1 MKRLG
6 LIVNTLRPNA
16 EEVLRRVERRA
27 AAQGWPIAVCERIQ
41 AVRTPDYPSIPE
53 GRFTGKIDLLLALGG
68 DGTILT
74 AARAVCESGTPV
86 LGINLGTL
94 GFLTVASPEE
104 AEQALGRL
112 AAGEYIVEERFML
125 EVREPN
131 GGKDHHW
138 AALNDIVIDKG
149 GISRIIHLHVHLNG
163 EFLSEIAG
171 DGLIV
176 ATPTGSTAYALS
188 VGGPI
193 LLPSMQGFLMAP
205 ISPHTL
211 AQRPMVFGANDR
223 LTVTVRSVAGEAMLT
238 VDGQW
243 TRKLSAGATV
253 EIARAPFPARLI
265 TFPGRSFLRVLREKL
280 HWGLGPGE
288 THP

>member
-6 LIVNTLRPNA
+6 IIVNTQRPNSA
-16 EEVLRRVERRA
+16 EVLGRVEIWA
-27 AAQGWPIAVCERIQ
+27 KSHSWPIVAIEKIN
-41 AVRTPDYPSIPE
+41 AVRTQDYPSVPPE
-53 GRFTGKIDLLLALGG
+53 KFADKIDLLLSLGG

-74 AARAVCESGTPV
+74 GARAVSEAGIPV

-94 GFLTVASPEE
+94 GFLTAASPDEVE
-104 AEQALGRL
+104 SVLDRL
-112 AAGEYIVEERFML
+112 EAGEYVVEERLML
-125 EVREPN
+125 EVREPS
-131 GGKDHHW
+131 GGRDHW

-149 GISRIIHLHVHLNG
+149 GIARLITVTVHLNG

-193 LLPSMQGFLMAP
+193 LWPTMQGFLTAP

-211 AQRPMVFGANDR
+211 AQRPMVFRADDA
-223 LTVTVRSVAGEAMLT
+223 LQVTVASVAGEAMLT

-243 TRKLSAGATV
+243 TRKLAEGATV
-253 EIARAPFPARLI
+253 DIRRAPYPARLVNL
-265 TFPGRSFLRVLREKL
+265 PGRSFLRVLRSKL

-288 THP
+288 TRH

>member
-16 EEVLRRVERRA
+16 EEVLRRVERWA
-27 AAQGWPIAVCERIQ
+27 AARGWPIAVCERVQ
-41 AVRTPDYPSIPE
+41 AVRTPDFQSIPE
-53 GRFTGKIDLLLALGG
+53 GRFTGKIDLLLSLGG

-74 AARAVCESGTPV
+74 AARAVCEAGTPV

-104 AEQALGRL
+104 AEQALDRV
-112 AAGEYIVEERFML
+112 AAGQYVIEERFML
-125 EVREPN
+125 EVREPE
-131 GGKDHHW
+131 GGKQHW

-149 GISRIIHLHVHLNG
+149 GIARIIHLHVHHNG
-163 EFLSEIAG
+163 DFLSEIAG

-193 LLPSMQGFLMAP
+193 LLPTMRGFLMAP

-211 AQRPMVFGANDR
+211 AQRPMVFGADDR
-223 LTVTVRSVAGEAMLT
+223 LGVTVRAVAGEAMLT

-243 TRKLSAGATV
+243 TRKLATGATV
-253 EIARAPFPARLI
+253 EIARAPYPARLI
-265 TFPGRSFLRVLREKL
+265 NFPGRSFLRVLREKL

-288 THP
+288 SRP